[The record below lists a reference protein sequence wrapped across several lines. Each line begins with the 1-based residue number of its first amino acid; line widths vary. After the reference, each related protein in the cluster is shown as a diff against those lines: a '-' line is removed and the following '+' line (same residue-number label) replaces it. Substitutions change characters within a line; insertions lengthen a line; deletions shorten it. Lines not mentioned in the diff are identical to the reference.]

1 MSDSDG
7 ASVTVRFALKL
18 GTEDPTFVD
27 VTFKDERQA
36 RKAVNDVLAANG
48 PLVQLKH
55 ISDVP
60 VLLRS
65 ADVSAAF
72 PIDASESD
80 EDEDDED

>member
-1 MSDSDG
+1 MSDSD
-7 ASVTVRFALKL
+7 SPTVTVRFALKL

-27 VTFKDERQA
+27 VTFSGDRQA
-36 RKAVNDVLAANG
+36 RKAIGDVLAANG
-48 PLVQLKH
+48 PLVQVKH

-72 PIDASESD
+72 PIDASESAD
-80 EDEDDED
+80 EVGQDE